1 MMKLLLVIFSLFS
14 TVFWAK
20 RVAFQPQVLKDSG
33 EVRLYLPDGF
43 EAITVVDSLPGR
55 ARHLAV
61 NDNGDIYVKGRRELS
76 GGMNWALRD
85 TNGDGRADIIRNFGS
100 FQHEGPYSTEMRI
113 HKGYLYTSAETFVY
127 RHRLLPG
134 ELVPSSDPEVIVRD
148 VDGPREHDGKPI
160 AFDDEGNIYVPFG
173 GPSDACQE
181 QNRVP
186 GSPGLKPCPLLDS
199 NAGIWKFRA
208 DQLNQFRSKDGIKVA
223 TGLRSIVGMEWN
235 VRDKTLYAVA
245 HGRDNLN
252 ASWPNFYSDWDNA
265 VLPAEGFYKLPPGAN
280 VGWPYYYYDQ
290 LKGKIMLNP
299 EYGGDGKKVCTD
311 PKIIRPVFGF
321 PGHFAPNDLVFYR
334 GNQFPERYRHG
345 AFVALH
351 GSTIRA
357 PYPQAG
363 YFIAF
368 LPFRDGKFQP
378 MEVFADG
385 FAGLDT
391 IVNTADAA
399 HRPMGLAIGPDG
411 SLYVSDSQKGKI
423 WKIRFKGNRTAF
435 GAGQLA
441 GMRKRQLTATNI
453 KNPDPVK
460 DNLDEKR
467 VMARGEQ
474 LYMQYCRSCHQR
486 SGAGDG
492 NRYPPIVR
500 SEWVRGDSSRLIN
513 VLLKGLQGPITV
525 SGKEYNNVM
534 PAFQF
539 LNDQDLAELLTYV
552 RKGFSNWRSAITPE
566 QVAAERFKAD

>member
-1 MMKLLLVIFSLFS
+1 MKLLLVVVSLFS
-14 TVFWAK
+14 SFFIPSELAK
-20 RVAFQPQVLKDSG
+20 RISLHQSSSQ
-33 EVRLYLPDGF
+33 VRLYLPEGF
-43 EAITVVDSLPGR
+43 KSVVVVDSLPGS

-61 NDNGDIYVKGRRELS
+61 NNNGDIYVKGRRELP

-85 TNGDGRADIIRNFGS
+85 TNGDGRADIIRNFGT
-100 FQHEGPYSTEMRI
+100 FKNEGPYSTEMRI
-113 HKGYLYTSAETFVY
+113 HNGYLYTSAETFVY
-127 RHRLLPG
+127 RYRLVPG
-134 ELVPSSDPEVIVRD
+134 ELVPSSEPEVIVRD

-160 AFDDEGNIYVPFG
+160 AFDKEGNIYVPFG

-186 GSPGLKPCPLLDS
+186 GSPGMKPCPLLDS
-199 NAGIWKFRA
+199 NAGIWKFKA
-208 DQLNQFRSKDGIKVA
+208 DKLNQFRTSDGVRVA

-235 VRDKTLYAVA
+235 TQDNTLYAVA

-265 VLPAEGFYKLPPGAN
+265 MLPAEGFYKLPVGAD

-290 LKGKIMLNP
+290 QKGKIMLNP

-311 PKIIRPVFGF
+311 TSIIKPVFGF

-368 LPFRDGKFQP
+368 LPFKNGKFQP

-399 HRPMGLAIGPDG
+399 HRPMGLAVGPDG
-411 SLYVSDSQKGKI
+411 SLFVSDSQKGKI
-423 WKIRFKGNRTAF
+423 WKISYKGKRTAF
-435 GAGQLA
+435 GTAQLA
-441 GMRKRQLTATNI
+441 GMKKRQLTATNI
-453 KNPDPVK
+453 KTPDPVK

-513 VLLKGLQGPITV
+513 VMLKGLQGPITV

-539 LNDQDLAELLTYV
+539 LNDQDLSELLTFI
-552 RKGFSNWRSAITPE
+552 RKGFSNWRSGITPE
-566 QVAAERFKAD
+566 QVAAERLKGQ